1 MNGNYRFNWSNA
13 VSGDFRLS
21 YNREG
26 QNTVIDR
33 GSSYSPEVYQN
44 EPFGFLEAQLGA
56 QWQSLSL
63 ELFGQNLLDE
73 DKLVGV
79 GFSKQTAQHRP
90 RALGI
95 RLSYDF

>member
-1 MNGNYRFNWSNA
+1 MIGKSFLQEIYR
-13 VSGDFRLS
+13 
-21 YNREG
+21 
-26 QNTVIDR
+26 
-33 GSSYSPEVYQN
+33 N
-44 EPFGFLEAQLGA
+44 EPFGFLDAQLSA
-56 QWQSLSL
+56 QWQALSV

-79 GFSKQTAQHRP
+79 TVSKQTAQHRP